1 MGAVD
6 QLAFG
11 DVRGDYAQ
19 ACVVITRS
27 TFLLAVPAIGSIVA
41 LRLAN
46 LIASLATAAR
56 RLHLACRWRDAVS
69 RAALR
74 GCRLI

>member
-11 DVRGDYAQ
+11 HVRGGYAQ
-19 ACVVITRS
+19 ACVVVTWP
-27 TFLLAVPAIGSIVA
+27 TFLLAVPAIGSIAA

-46 LIASLATAAR
+46 LIASMATAAR
-56 RLHLACRWRDAVS
+56 RLHLACMWRDDVS
-69 RAALR
+69 RDALS